1 MRQDKKIW
9 VADND
14 ESIRLVLEKGLTE
27 AGFNVSTFEDGNEVM
42 NKLDVESPNIV
53 LTDMRM
59 PGRDG
64 MDLLDTFKNEYP
76 DIPIIM
82 MTAFSDLETTVEAFD
97 HGAWDYL
104 AKPFDIHTAIS
115 KIDKVISERKS
126 VTISNKQIEE
136 ILPQNEKTVDRS
148 EAMQD
153 LFNAIGKL
161 MFVLSP
167 GQDLKESDLHEQLFV
182 QAEKEEFNWEEILE
196 SWAEKKLSKGE
207 DHLLNVAT
215 PIFEK
220 TMINVA
226 LKSTSGNKSEAAK
239 LLGWGRNTLARKIQE
254 LDI

>member
-1 MRQDKKIW
+1 MC
-9 VADND
+9 
-14 ESIRLVLEKGLTE
+14 IRD
-27 AGFNVSTFEDGNEVM
+27 S
-42 NKLDVESPNIV
+42 
-53 LTDMRM
+53 
-59 PGRDG
+59 
-64 MDLLDTFKNEYP
+64 
-76 DIPIIM
+76 
-82 MTAFSDLETTVEAFD
+82 
-97 HGAWDYL
+97 
-104 AKPFDIHTAIS
+104 
-115 KIDKVISERKS
+115 
-126 VTISNKQIEE
+126 
-136 ILPQNEKTVDRS
+136 
-148 EAMQD
+148 
-153 LFNAIGKL
+153 FNAIGKL

-226 LKSTSGNKSEAAK
+226 LKSTRGNKSEAAK

>member
-9 VADND
+9 VADDD
-14 ESIRLVLEKGLTE
+14 ESIRWVLEKGLSE
-27 AGFNVSTFEDGNEVM
+27 AGFEVSTFEDGNEVV
-42 NKLDVESPNIV
+42 NQLDIESPNIV

-64 MDLLDTFKNEYP
+64 MDLLDTFKNDYP
-76 DIPIIM
+76 NIPIIM

-97 HGAWDYL
+97 NGAWDYL

-126 VTISNKQIEE
+126 VTVSNKQIEE
-136 ILPQNEKTVDRS
+136 ILPEKEKTVDRS

-167 GQDLKESDLHEQLFV
+167 GQDLKRAISISNCLF
-182 QAEKEEFNWEEILE
+182 KL
-196 SWAEKKLSKGE
+196 KKKSKIGKR
-207 DHLLNVAT
+207 
-215 PIFEK
+215 F
-220 TMINVA
+220 
-226 LKSTSGNKSEAAK
+226 LKVGQKNNYPK
-239 LLGWGRNTLARKIQE
+239 GKI
-254 LDI
+254 IY

>member
-9 VADND
+9 VADDD
-14 ESIRLVLEKGLTE
+14 ESIRWVLEKGLTE
-27 AGFNVSTFEDGNEVM
+27 AGFDVSTFEDGNEVM

-64 MDLLDTFKNEYP
+64 MDLLDTFKNEHP

-136 ILPQNEKTVDRS
+136 INNEDTEEYEKT
-148 EAMQD
+148 
-153 LFNAIGKL
+153 
-161 MFVLSP
+161 
-167 GQDLKESDLHEQLFV
+167 LK
-182 QAEKEEFNWEEILE
+182 I
-196 SWAEKKLSKGE
+196 KKQCYKKSK
-207 DHLLNVAT
+207 
-215 PIFEK
+215 FEN
-220 TMINVA
+220 INIINFF
-226 LKSTSGNKSEAAK
+226 SNPY
-239 LLGWGRNTLARKIQE
+239 
-254 LDI
+254 